1 MCFFLASHPLFAQA
15 HAYSLCI
22 CWALAMHLFPSFDTL
37 QPFVVC
43 TSDRWRGKQV
53 WDGDV
58 RLWRTADCKLASK
71 RCIFFK
77 RVKMMGCD
85 SQLEHKQTCF
95 SAKLD
100 CNSRTKIFVLT
111 VTGCYTLTLTN
122 YIFVITGWYTLT
134 NYIGHVLGWLV
145 WAQSIKLSGAM
156 LCKSGG
162 SLYCI
167 WV

>member
-1 MCFFLASHPLFAQA
+1 MSWPSQRATSWFCLFQ
-15 HAYSLCI
+15 I
-22 CWALAMHLFPSFDTL
+22 QIPIQIQIQIQIQIKF
-37 QPFVVC
+37 
-43 TSDRWRGKQV
+43 
-53 WDGDV
+53 
-58 RLWRTADCKLASK
+58 ASK
-71 RCIFFK
+71 GGGFFQG
-77 RVKMMGCD
+77 VEIMGRG
-85 SQLEHKQTCF
+85 SLPELKQKCF

-145 WAQSIKLSGAM
+145 WAQSIILSGAM